1 MADEKMGMEEGVE
14 RQPSEGGSAT
24 AAAKKRSL
32 WGRIFG
38 GGWKKKLLLG
48 ILGLFLVTGLAGG
61 GTFLYLL
68 DKYGKEVP
76 DAPDLDKWR
85 PPILSEV
92 YSTDEILLAEF
103 FRERRKVV
111 PYERIPKKLVQAVI
125 ASEDAKF
132 FDHHGFDVFGIASA
146 AFKNL
151 MAGRI
156 RGGGSTI
163 TQQTAK
169 ALLIEAEGY
178 EKGTEKTIRRKLK
191 ELVLAL
197 ELEKKLSKEEI
208 LWLYLNHVYLGHHSY
223 GVQSAAENYFR
234 KNVEDLTLPEMALLA
249 GLPQAPSRYSP
260 FSRPEAAAARR
271 EYVLRRMYEEGMITA
286 HEREQASREPVRVHG
301 VEPVFKDTA
310 PFFAEHVRRDI
321 VARYGNNRL
330 LEDGLK
336 VWSSMNH
343 EAQRYAQEAML
354 DGLAQV
360 DRRQGFYGPIDNLPK
375 GEWEKMLAHFDEVL
389 ERQGGAALER
399 GRLYVGLV
407 TEVSRT
413 KAQIALG
420 SELRAELPLGAARWA
435 RTPDSEA
442 YFPTALIDSL
452 QEALKPGDLV
462 LVRGVHYEDVGMESE
477 HPGLRRAYGD
487 ETFLA
492 LEQEPRL
499 QGAIVSLDPW
509 SGYVLAMIGGYD
521 FDASEFN
528 RAFQACR
535 QPGSAFKPIVYS
547 ANFEFGKDPMDP
559 ERERPFTA
567 ASILIDAPIVADDLA
582 TNRRW
587 KPQNYGMKFEGEV
600 TAARALLLSLNIP
613 AVKVME
619 NIGIRDTVDWAYKLG
634 ITTKLNEDYSIALG
648 SSCVTLWDMARVYA
662 TFTRL
667 GTPPKT
673 TFIRKVEDR
682 YGRTLED
689 HTYYADAW
697 ASLEDRVLAGYSELF
712 DEREQV
718 ISPEAAFITT
728 DLLRKIT
735 LHGTGTAASRLH
747 RHTPVGGKTGT
758 TNDSF
763 DAWFMGF
770 SRDVVTG
777 VWVGYDRYDQQPMG
791 RYENGGRAALPI
803 WVEYMD
809 KVLEGRPKRD
819 WPVPHGVGFV
829 TVDTRSGRAVG
840 PGESG
845 MSLPFV
851 WGTEPKRA
859 TPESSGGLDLFLGG
873 PGFGFPA
880 EPPPEPEGGQP

>member
-1 MADEKMGMEEGVE
+1 MAGGTNGTEGRGAPELASE
-14 RQPSEGGSAT
+14 RRPSLLV
-24 AAAKKRSL
+24 R
-32 WGRIFG
+32 WWR
-38 GGWKKKLLLG
+38 GGWWRRLLLV
-48 ILGLFLVTGLAGG
+48 GLALFVVGLLAGG
-61 GTFLYLL
+61 GTFLWLL
-68 DKYGKEVP
+68 QKYGKEVP

-103 FRERRKVV
+103 FRERRKIV
-111 PYERIPKKLVQAVI
+111 PYERIPKKLVQAFI
-125 ASEDAKF
+125 AAEDEKF

-151 MAGRI
+151 RAGRI

-234 KNVEDLTLPEMALLA
+234 KNVWELTLPEMALLA

-260 FSRPEAAAARR
+260 FARPEAAAARR

-286 HEREQASREPVRVHG
+286 HEREEASKTPVRVYG

-310 PFFAEHVRRDI
+310 PFYAEHIRRDI
-321 VARYGNNRL
+321 VARYGNDRL

-336 VWSSMNH
+336 VWSTMNH

-354 DGLAQV
+354 RGLAIV
-360 DRRQGFYGPIDNLPK
+360 DRRQGFYGPIDRVPR
-375 GEWEKMLAHFDEVL
+375 EKWKERLEEFDRVL
-389 ERQGGAALER
+389 QENGGKSLDR

-407 TEVSRT
+407 TEVERT
-413 KAQIALG
+413 RAKVALG
-420 SELRAELPLGAARWA
+420 TELSGEIPLGAARWA
-435 RTPDSEA
+435 RKPNSEA
-442 YFPTALIDSL
+442 YFPAALIDSL
-452 QEALKPGDLV
+452 VGVLEPGDLV
-462 LVRGVHYEDVGMESE
+462 LVRGARYDDIEIESE
-477 HPGLRRAYGD
+477 RPGLKRAYGED
-487 ETFLA
+487 LFLA
-492 LEQEPRL
+492 LEQEPKL

-509 SGYVLAMIGGYD
+509 SGYVIAMIGGYD

-567 ASILIDAPIVADDLA
+567 ASVLIDAPIVADDLA

-600 TAARALLLSLNIP
+600 TAARALMLSLNIP
-613 AVKVME
+613 AVKAME
-619 NIGIRDTVDWAYKLG
+619 NIGIRDTVDWAYRLG
-634 ITTKLNEDYSIALG
+634 ITTRLNEDFSIALG
-648 SSCVTLWDMARVYA
+648 SSCVTLWDLARVYA

-673 TFIRKVEDR
+673 TFVRKVEDR
-682 YGRTLED
+682 FGRTLED
-689 HTYYADAW
+689 HTWYADAW
-697 ASLEDRVLAGYSELF
+697 APLQDRILAGYAQLF
-712 DEREQV
+712 DEREQL
-718 ISPEAAFITT
+718 ISEEAAYITT
-728 DLLRKIT
+728 DLLRKVT
-735 LHGTGTAASRLH
+735 LHGTGAAASRLH
-747 RHTPVGGKTGT
+747 KYTPVAGKTGT

-777 VWVGYDRYDQQPMG
+777 VWVGYDRYDQPMG

-803 WVEYMD
+803 WIDYME
-809 KVLEGRPKRD
+809 KVLQGRPKRD
-819 WPVPHGVGFV
+819 WPVPQRVGFV
-829 TVDTRSGRAVG
+829 TVDTRTGRAVP
-840 PGESG
+840 PGAPGG
-845 MSLPFV
+845 MALPFK
-851 WGTEPKRA
+851 WGTEPKA
-859 TPESSGGLDLFLGG
+859 ETPESTGGFDLFLGG
-873 PGFGFPA
+873 P
-880 EPPPEPEGGQP
+880 